1 MSTQDV
7 SDWLNFPI
15 TVFIDTQA
23 FMQESYD
30 FGVKGK
36 LTYLRNRID
45 AGEVNLLISSIVRG
59 EVVRHIKQDVEK
71 GNERLQGAQ
80 ENRHLAILR
89 ESKYS
94 CLFKIVD
101 TTSMIDEAITIF
113 ENFLTDTKAI
123 MLNIHDIDLETVIA
137 DYFGGNPPFGE
148 AHKKNEFPD
157 AFNVSMLK
165 HFSDKHGPVYVVS
178 GDSDFSGIDNLYCF
192 ATLGELLDVI
202 NSQNEICMAA
212 KNFIE
217 EEVTCQGIL
226 EKVKEFISVND
237 YQLSVDGTDT
247 DRKGLS
253 SGYEYEEVELLSVSP
268 VILSELEAI
277 NINYNDN
284 LVTVTADCKT
294 RMEFSCS
301 FFDEENSIWDPEDKE
316 YAYACYGTMHESH
329 IACISVEIS
338 VHFDKK
344 DEDTKKINFE
354 ISDIDVD
361 MNIDLDQYTLQKDG
375 RKRTDNPYSDWEE
388 DLEYVGK
395 YCFSCGCEL
404 NGTNNAGNGLCKNCA
419 QKHYS

>member
-1 MSTQDV
+1 MGMRKA

-15 TVFIDTQA
+15 AVFIDTQV
-23 FMQESYD
+23 FIQESYD

-45 AGEVNLLISSIVRG
+45 AGEVNLLISPIVRG
-59 EVVRHIKQDVEK
+59 EVARHIKQDVEK
-71 GNERLQGAQ
+71 GIDKLRSAQ
-80 ENRHLAILR
+80 ENRLLAILR

-94 CLFKIVD
+94 CLFETVD
-101 TTSMIDEAITIF
+101 TTAMVDESIAIF
-113 ENFLTDTKAI
+113 EKFLTDTKAT

-137 DYFGGNPPFGE
+137 DYFHGNPPFGE

-165 HFSDKHGPVYVVS
+165 HFSDKYGPVYVVS
-178 GDSDFSGIDNLYCF
+178 GDSDLSSIDNLYCIG
-192 ATLGELLDVI
+192 TLGELLDAI

-212 KNFIE
+212 KKFIE
-217 EEVTCQGIL
+217 EEATCQSIL
-226 EKVKEFISVND
+226 EKVKEFISEND
-237 YQLSVDGTDT
+237 YQLSVDGSDT

-253 SGYEYEEVELLSVSP
+253 SGYEYEDVELLSVSP
-268 VILSELEAI
+268 AILSELEAI
-277 NINYNDN
+277 NINYSDQ
-284 LVTVTADCKT
+284 LVTVTAVCKA

-361 MNIDLDQYTLQKDG
+361 MNIDLDQYTLQNDG
-375 RKRTDNPYSDWEE
+375 RKRTDNPYTDWEE
-388 DLEYVGK
+388 NLEYVGK
-395 YCFSCGCEL
+395 YCPFCGCEL
-404 NGTNNAGNGLCKNCA
+404 NSTNNAGNGLCKNCA